1 MTRQH
6 AQTVMPTNA
15 RITTSTKPGNRGSI
29 LPDASRSRR
38 RINAAVRA
46 LPLPMALLLS
56 GGSLW
61 AQTAPP
67 PSLPQPP
74 TREEILRTP
83 PPADTGP
90 VPLSVST
97 DDSVERS
104 PCPLAAPEFANVRLT
119 LREVR
124 FTNAGNIDPE
134 LLNSTWQSMVGQD
147 LPISVV
153 CEVRDRAATNLRRA
167 GYLAAV
173 RVPVQTIDNGVV
185 TLDILAA
192 HLSGLQVRGDAGA
205 NERLLARYLS
215 KIEGREL
222 FNIYDAERYLILANS
237 IPGMSTRL
245 TLRPAG
251 TPGQVIGEIAVS
263 RMAGMVDANI
273 QNFGSHAVGRFG
285 GIARARFFGL
295 TGMGDETAVSV
306 YSTADFKEQK
316 VAQASHAFRVG
327 GEGLTLSTDFTYAWT
342 RPSIGGG
349 LSIDSQSLIW
359 TTAARYPLTL
369 RQSRTLWLSGGFDWI
384 DQDVKALDTLLSRD
398 KLRVLWAGAEFTAID
413 PAAFT
418 GRGGFSPAEPRW
430 SAALRLQARQGLGIL
445 GASGPCPNNRCILDG
460 RPISRPEADTT
471 ATVLRAEGEFVWR
484 PVHSVALAVMPRA
497 QYAHKPLLS
506 YEEFSAGNFTVGR
519 GYDPGTLT
527 GDRGVAAT
535 AEIRVGS
542 LIPRSRRDL
551 AWQPFAFFDAARVW
565 NEDREF
571 AGLGRQRLYSV
582 GGGVRFVWGDRL
594 RVDVA
599 VAEPLSH
606 VGFDGT
612 RPKTRFLL
620 TLSTQFGFG
629 R

>member
-1 MTRQH
+1 MTLNGGH
-6 AQTVMPTNA
+6 L
-15 RITTSTKPGNRGSI
+15 
-29 LPDASRSRR
+29 LPDATPHRR
-38 RINAAVRA
+38 RTRAAIRA
-46 LPLPMALLLS
+46 LPVPVLLLVS
-56 GGSLW
+56 GGAAL
-61 AQTAPP
+61 AQSTPP

-83 PPADTGP
+83 PPTDTGP

-104 PCPLAAPEFANVRLT
+104 PCPLASPEFSNVRLT

-124 FTNAGNIDPE
+124 FTNAANIDPV
-134 LLNSTWQSMVGQD
+134 LLSSAWQSMVGQD
-147 LPISVV
+147 LPIAAV
-153 CEVRDRAATNLRRA
+153 CEIRDRAATNLRQA

-185 TLDILAA
+185 TLDIMAA
-192 HLSGLQVRGDAGA
+192 RLSGLQVRGDAGA

-215 KIEGREL
+215 KIEGQEL

-237 IPGMSTRL
+237 IPGMNTRL

-251 TPGQVIGEIAVS
+251 MPGQVIGEIAVS

-285 GIARARFFGL
+285 GIARVRLFGL
-295 TGMGDETAVSV
+295 TGMGDETALSF
-306 YSTADFKEQK
+306 YSTADFEEQK
-316 VAQASHAFRVG
+316 VAQASHAFRIG
-327 GEGLTLSTDFTYAWT
+327 GEGLTFSTDFTYAWT
-342 RPSIGGG
+342 RPGIGGG

-369 RQSRTLWLSGGFDWI
+369 RQARSLWVSGGFDWI

-398 KLRVLWAGAEFTAID
+398 KLRVLWAGADFTAID

-418 GRGGFSPAEPRW
+418 GRDGFSPAEPRW
-430 SAALRLQARQGLGIL
+430 SAALRLQARQGIGAF
-445 GASGPCPNNRCILDG
+445 GASGRCPNNSCILQG

-484 PVHSVALAVMPRA
+484 PVKTVALAVMPRA
-497 QYAHKPLLS
+497 QYAHNPLLS

-527 GDRGVAAT
+527 GDSGVAAT
-535 AEIRVGS
+535 GEIRVGS
-542 LIPRSRRDL
+542 LIPRSRRDV

-565 NEDREF
+565 NKDSEF
-571 AGLGRQRLYSV
+571 AGIGRQRLYSA
-582 GGGVRFVWGDRL
+582 GGGVRVVWGDRL
-594 RVDVA
+594 RIDLA
-599 VAEPLSH
+599 VAEPLSRA
-606 VGFDGT
+606 GLGGT
-612 RPKTRFLL
+612 RPKTRFLIS
-620 TLSTQFGFG
+620 LSTQFGFG